1 MILFQLG
8 GGIGLVWFIVLYL
21 VAAYIR
27 LYEISGLWQRF
38 EKWKVKNWLT
48 TYLFVSILLL
58 ASKILISTVT
68 MRLLGHTIGTSIFY
82 QYYTPTCL
90 VSALCLFMA
99 FKKLNFT
106 GESLFGR
113 ITLTLSPLMFGVYI
127 IHENPFIKGKMWE
140 IVSPTVAG
148 NVIVLIIKLLL
159 LVVSITTVCMV
170 IEWVRQS
177 FFNVLYREKK

>member
-1 MILFQLG
+1 
-8 GGIGLVWFIVLYL
+8 
-21 VAAYIR
+21 
-27 LYEISGLWQRF
+27 
-38 EKWKVKNWLT
+38 
-48 TYLFVSILLL
+48 
-58 ASKILISTVT
+58 
-68 MRLLGHTIGTSIFY
+68 
-82 QYYTPTCL
+82 
-90 VSALCLFMA
+90 MA